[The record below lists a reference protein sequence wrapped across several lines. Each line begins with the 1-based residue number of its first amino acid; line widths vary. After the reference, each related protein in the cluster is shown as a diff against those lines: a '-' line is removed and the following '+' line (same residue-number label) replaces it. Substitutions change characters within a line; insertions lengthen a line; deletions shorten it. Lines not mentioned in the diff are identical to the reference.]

1 MMVAPPL
8 GDVSPFQRDA
18 FPVSRG
24 RKHAE
29 RYLRQAG
36 DGGGEFPSRHNR
48 SEASPHKRRTIVSCD
63 SRANNEANVE
73 SQALQGLF
81 TGLFTSREG
90 NARNGAEL
98 RRIHA
103 FFGNDQQL
111 EFGRRRPEL
120 PSILAAGVFEIVG
133 VE

>member
-1 MMVAPPL
+1 
-8 GDVSPFQRDA
+8 
-18 FPVSRG
+18 
-24 RKHAE
+24 
-29 RYLRQAG
+29 
-36 DGGGEFPSRHNR
+36 
-48 SEASPHKRRTIVSCD
+48 
-63 SRANNEANVE
+63 
-73 SQALQGLF
+73 
-81 TGLFTSREG
+81 LFTSREG